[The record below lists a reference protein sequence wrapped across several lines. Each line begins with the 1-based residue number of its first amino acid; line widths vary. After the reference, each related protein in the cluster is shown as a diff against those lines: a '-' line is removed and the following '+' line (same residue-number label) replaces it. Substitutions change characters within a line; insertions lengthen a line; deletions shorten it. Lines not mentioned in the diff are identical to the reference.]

1 MFKFKKVSKPFLG
14 FLQASG
20 LVAYILII
28 SIFLNN
34 IENIFHKNIGE
45 YMAPIIMLLLFIISA
60 VISSILVLG
69 KVGILFWEKK
79 YSKAFTILAW
89 TIGWGIF
96 YLILLLTTLFISN
109 LYCS

>member
-1 MFKFKKVSKPFLG
+1 MFKNISKPFLG

-34 IENIFHKNIGE
+34 IDNIFHKNIGE

-60 VISSILVLG
+60 VISSSLVLG
-69 KVGILFWEKK
+69 RAGVLFWEKK
-79 YSKAFTILAW
+79 YSEAFTLLGW
-89 TIGWGIF
+89 TVGWSTF
-96 YLILLLTTLFISN
+96 WFLLFLTITFFG
-109 LYCS
+109 